1 MADHAADTGPRD
13 GGDEFYVGYLP
24 TPPRHLRFVR
34 RLVWAT
40 LVWIVGLGVLIA
52 VRAADPG
59 PAGWDTAA
67 ARAWAGDLV
76 TEPYPM
82 LIPDDGGPA
91 LLIVEMGKT
100 GAHDRVAA
108 FAGQRVE
115 VRGYLLERD
124 GRRMIELDADR
135 PGADAVT
142 AQDPDG
148 PAPAPHAPVA
158 QAPTEV
164 DLLGEIVDGKCFL
177 GAMKPGDG
185 PSHKSCATLCIR
197 GGLPPM
203 LLTTEDGRPV
213 FRLLLIDGR
222 AALPEALL
230 ALVAEPV
237 RVRGELSVV
246 HGVPVVSAKAAGVT
260 IR

>member
-1 MADHAADTGPRD
+1 MADHSPGGPRD
-13 GGDEFYVGYLP
+13 GADEFYVGYLP

-52 VRAADPG
+52 VRAGDPG
-59 PAGWDTAA
+59 PGVWDTAA
-67 ARAWAGDLV
+67 TRIWTGDLV

-82 LIPDDGGPA
+82 LIPDDGGAA

-100 GAHDRVAA
+100 GAHDRVATL
-108 FAGQRVE
+108 AGRRVE
-115 VRGYLLERD
+115 IRGYLLERD

-135 PGADAVT
+135 PGADAV
-142 AQDPDG
+142 AALDPD
-148 PAPAPHAPVA
+148 APAIAPPVDVA
-158 QAPTEV
+158 GATAEIE
-164 DLLGEIVDGKCFL
+164 LSGEIVDGKCFL

-203 LLTTEDGRPV
+203 LLTRENGRPV
-213 FRLLLIDGR
+213 FRLLLIDGQG
-222 AALPEALL
+222 ALPEPLL

-237 RVRGELSVV
+237 RIRGELSVV
-246 HGVPVVSAKAAGVT
+246 HGVPVISAKAAGVT
-260 IR
+260 LR